1 MSDCKHEKAIE
12 IGSTVVDGADVYI
25 DWCPDCGAL
34 KRTMIDCEKADR
46 CIDWPWRIPGEG
58 PFPELEEDDDE

>member
-12 IGSTVVDGADVYI
+12 VGSTVVGMGDVYI

-34 KRTMIDCEKADR
+34 KRGMRNWAMTE
-46 CIDWPWRIPGEG
+46 WPWRIPGEG
-58 PFPELEEDDDE
+58 PFPELEEDDDDE